1 MNALQGPSIIQGEF
15 IRLTCTTSATNF
27 IVGQVYKIS
36 FLGTTNWTAIGDT
49 ASTPAVGDTF
59 TATGAGTG
67 TGQAQQIYT
76 FCNAAGP
83 ITVSGI
89 TFTGLNSLLSLGQIN
104 REIKASSSDL
114 AISLTG
120 IDQANVNILLST
132 SIKGAKVEVWRGF
145 FDSNNQIATI
155 GIQQQFFARYQG
167 IVSNMSITESFD
179 ENIRE
184 RVVTC
189 SISCASFRSIL
200 QNRVGGVKTSS
211 VVWKTFYPSDTSMD
225 RVSSIS
231 ATYFDFG
238 KPPSRPTIATPE
250 NNSVIGED
258 PSIAQ
263 SRASG

>member
-1 MNALQGPSIIQGEF
+1 MSSTMNALQGPSIIQGEF

-36 FLGTTNWTAIGDT
+36 FLGTTNWAAIGDT

-76 FCNAAGP
+76 FCNAAGE
-83 ITVSGI
+83 IEVNGI
-89 TFTGLNSLLSLGQIN
+89 RFTGLNSLLSLGQIN

-145 FDSNNQIATI
+145 FDSNNQIATVS
-155 GIQQQFFARYQG
+155 GQLQFFARYQG

-238 KPPSRPTIATPE
+238 KPPMTQTQASETT
-250 NNSVIGED
+250 VTQVED
-258 PSIAQ
+258 S
-263 SRASG
+263 SGTGGN

>member
-1 MNALQGPSIIQGEF
+1 MSSTMNALAGPSITQGEF

-27 IVGQVYKIS
+27 IVGQTYTIS
-36 FLGTTNWTAIGDT
+36 VVGTTNFVSIG
-49 ASTPAVGDTF
+49 ASSNTVGVTF
-59 TATGAGTG
+59 TATGVGTG

-155 GIQQQFFARYQG
+155 SGQLQFFARYQG

-189 SISCASFRSIL
+189 SISCASFRTIL

-211 VVWKTFYPSDTSMD
+211 VVWKTFYPGDTSMD

-238 KPPSRPTIATPE
+238 KPPSKPTLATPE
-250 NNSVIGED
+250 NNSVTVDEAGGG
-258 PSIAQ
+258 Q
-263 SRASG
+263 